1 MLQVK
6 CSSCLN
12 LVLILVAALGI
23 CAADAPVTIG
33 ESDAKKAA
41 IERPAPAYPMT
52 ARQLKITGRVE
63 VQATVDENG
72 VVQDVK
78 GVRGNAIL
86 MKSALD
92 AVKKWRFHAFEDGGK
107 KVPAIVTLSFEFSG
121 N

>member
-1 MLQVK
+1 
-6 CSSCLN
+6 
-12 LVLILVAALGI
+12 VLILFASLGT
-23 CAADAPVTIG
+23 CAADAPIPVG
-33 ESDAKKAA
+33 EAEAKKAA
-41 IERPAPAYPMT
+41 IERPAPAYPIT
-52 ARQLKITGRVE
+52 ARQLKITGKVE

-86 MKSALD
+86 MKSAMD

-107 KVPAIVTLSFEFSG
+107 KVQAVVTLGFEFSG